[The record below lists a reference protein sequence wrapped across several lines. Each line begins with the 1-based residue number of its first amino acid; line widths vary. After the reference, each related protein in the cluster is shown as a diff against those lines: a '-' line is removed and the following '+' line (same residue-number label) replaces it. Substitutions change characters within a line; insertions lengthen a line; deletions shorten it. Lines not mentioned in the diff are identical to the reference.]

1 MKSLLIKDCSWIIT
15 QNPQRAI
22 LREHSVYIENGV
34 IRDIARNPRYE
45 AEQVINGKGMALLPG
60 LINTHTHLPLTLLRG
75 YADDMK
81 LGEWLEKRIWP
92 IEKKLTKQHC
102 YFGALLGCLETIS
115 TGTTCIM
122 DMCTHSEEVA
132 KAVRHAGLRAFM
144 GAKMIDLFD
153 HSLQPSQ
160 ISNAEK
166 LTQFIQ
172 EMKDPKIHA
181 AISPYSPITCSE
193 ELLLKAKEL
202 ADRKHLLLQ
211 LHVAETRREQADFER
226 KHGIRE
232 IEFLDKIGFL
242 DENVIAVHC
251 VWITKTEVKIL
262 AKRGVKVSHCP
273 VSNMKMAEGG
283 VAPIPEMLENGV
295 VVSLGTDSAANNNS
309 LDMFETMKFCAL
321 VHKAHRWD
329 PMILPAQK
337 VLDLATIEGAHALGL
352 GNMLGSIEVGKLA
365 DLIIVNLNAP
375 NLAPIPGKETLISH
389 LVYSAKGA
397 NVDTTIVNGEIL
409 MRGRKILTINPN
421 ETLEEVQKLAS
432 ELIL

>member
-1 MKSLLIKDCSWIIT
+1 MKSLLIKDCDWIVT

-22 LREHSVYIENGV
+22 LRNYSVYIENGV
-34 IRDIARNPRYE
+34 IRDITKKPHYE

-60 LINTHTHLPLTLLRG
+60 LINTHTHLHMTLLRG
-75 YADDMK
+75 YANDMK

-92 IEKKLTKQHC
+92 IERKLTKKHC
-102 YFGALLGCLETIS
+102 YFGALLGCLEMIS
-115 TGTTCIM
+115 TGTTCIL
-122 DMCTHSEEVA
+122 DMGIHSKEVA
-132 KAVRHAGLRAFM
+132 KAVKHAGLRAFV
-144 GAKMIDLFD
+144 GYEMIDR
-153 HSLQPSQ
+153 SLQPPQ
-160 ISNAEK
+160 ILDVEQF
-166 LTQFIQ
+166 TEFIQ
-172 EMKDPKIHA
+172 EMRDPKIHA
-181 AISPYSPITCSE
+181 VISPYSLFTCSE
-193 ELLLKAKEL
+193 ELLFKAKEL
-202 ADRKHLLLQ
+202 ADRKHLPLQ

-295 VVSLGTDSAANNNS
+295 VVSLGTDGAASNNS
-309 LDMFETMKFCAL
+309 LDMFETVKFCAL

-329 PMILPAQK
+329 PTVLPAQK

-352 GNMLGSIEVGKLA
+352 ADVLGSIEVGKQA

-375 NLAPIPGKETLISH
+375 NLAPITGKETLISH
-389 LVYSAKGA
+389 LIYSAKGA
-397 NVDTTIVNGEIL
+397 NVDTTIVDGEIL
-409 MRGRKILTINPN
+409 KHGRKILTINPI
-421 ETLEEVQKLAS
+421 ETLEEVQKLTS